1 MVKKV
6 VKHNLS
12 LIKVLVCVALIM
24 VIVMRDNVDC
34 NYSHIATLVLLY
46 IIIDEMVDNIILS
59 FIYAVLVW
67 VVLFVILKNYLN
79 KSLKTMENFEND
91 EKREKNLEKA
101 TKKRV
106 SHLKDMI
113 KKLEGGVAL
122 TKDDLEEKNEIGDY
136 DFKKSKVTEE
146 DDERA
151 KDKNMND
158 LTPREAQKETFQLI
172 NTVKQLKST
181 VNELAPLL
189 KEGKSILSTLGA
201 LKV

>member
-1 MVKKV
+1 
-6 VKHNLS
+6 
-12 LIKVLVCVALIM
+12 
-24 VIVMRDNVDC
+24 MRDNVDC

-46 IIIDEMVDNIILS
+46 IIIDEMVDNIVLS

-67 VVLFVILKNYLN
+67 VILFVILKNYL
-79 KSLKTMENFEND
+79 KKGVGTMENFEND
-91 EKREKNLEKA
+91 DKREKDLEKA

-106 SHLKDMI
+106 SYLKNMI

-122 TKDDLEEKNEIGDY
+122 TKEDMEEKNEIADY
-136 DFKKSKVTEE
+136 DFKKSRVT
-146 DDERA
+146 DDEDEKA
-151 KDKNMND
+151 KDKNMED
-158 LTPREAQKETFQLI
+158 LTPREAQRETFQLI

-189 KEGKSILSTLGA
+189 KEGKNILSTLGA

>member
-1 MVKKV
+1 MAKN
-6 VKHNLS
+6 NLS

-46 IIIDEMVDNIILS
+46 IIIDEMVDNIVLS
-59 FIYAVLVW
+59 FVYAVLVW
-67 VVLFVILKNYLN
+67 IILFVILKNYL
-79 KSLKTMENFEND
+79 KKGVGTMENFEND
-91 EKREKNLEKA
+91 DKREKDLEKA

-106 SHLKDMI
+106 SYLKNMI

-122 TKDDLEEKNEIGDY
+122 TKEDMEEKNEIADY
-136 DFKKSKVTEE
+136 DFKKSRVS
-146 DDERA
+146 DDEDEKA
-151 KDKNMND
+151 KDKNMED
-158 LTPREAQKETFQLI
+158 LTPREAQRETFQLI

-189 KEGKSILSTLGA
+189 KEGKNILSTLGA

>member
-1 MVKKV
+1 MVKN
-6 VKHNLS
+6 NLS

-46 IIIDEMVDNIILS
+46 IIIDEMVDNIVLS
-59 FIYAVLVW
+59 FVYAVLVW
-67 VVLFVILKNYLN
+67 IILFVILKNYL
-79 KSLKTMENFEND
+79 KKGVGTMENFEND
-91 EKREKNLEKA
+91 DKREKDLEKA

-106 SHLKDMI
+106 SYLKNMI

-122 TKDDLEEKNEIGDY
+122 TKEDMEEKNEIADY
-136 DFKKSKVTEE
+136 DFKKSRVS
-146 DDERA
+146 DDEDEKA
-151 KDKNMND
+151 KDKNMED
-158 LTPREAQKETFQLI
+158 LTPREAQRETFQLI

-189 KEGKSILSTLGA
+189 KEGKNILSTLGA

>member
-1 MVKKV
+1 MAKN
-6 VKHNLS
+6 NLS
-12 LIKVLVCVALIM
+12 LIKELVCVALIM

-46 IIIDEMVDNIILS
+46 IIIDEMVDNIVLS
-59 FIYAVLVW
+59 FVYAVLVW
-67 VVLFVILKNYLN
+67 VILFVILKNYLK
-79 KSLKTMENFEND
+79 KSVGTMENFEND
-91 EKREKNLEKA
+91 DKREKDLEKA

-106 SHLKDMI
+106 SYLKNMI

-122 TKDDLEEKNEIGDY
+122 TKEDLEEKNEIADY
-136 DFKKSKVTEE
+136 DFKKSRVS
-146 DDERA
+146 DDEDEKA
-151 KDKNMND
+151 KDKNMED
-158 LTPREAQKETFQLI
+158 LTPREAQRETFQLI

-189 KEGKSILSTLGA
+189 KEGKNILSTLGA